1 LPPTCAFRNERE
13 ELMGII
19 NRSCVAVALVAVS
32 CATVSAQEFD
42 PGKIRLGQTVV
53 VRDASGYETKGVVQS
68 VEPSKLV
75 VKYGVGRLP
84 DPADPGKLL
93 NDSRAFTPAEVQR
106 VRRPAPIWDG
116 AVKGAAIAIVPVGI
130 FTASCDCGAP
140 PAGFVVMVGGIG
152 AAIGLGIDAAWGPKT
167 LYRGSGARRTLAI
180 APIAGKGRRGVAAS
194 IRF

>member
-1 LPPTCAFRNERE
+1 
-13 ELMGII
+13 MGIV
-19 NRSCVAVALVAVS
+19 NRSCVALVLVAAA
-32 CATVSAQEFD
+32 CASVSAQEFD

-68 VEPSKLV
+68 VEPGKLV

-84 DPADPGKLL
+84 DPTDPGKLL
-93 NDSRAFTPAEVQR
+93 NDSRAFAPNDVNR
-106 VRRPAPIWDG
+106 VLRPAPIWDG
-116 AVKGAAIAIVPVGI
+116 AVKGAAIALVPVGI
-130 FTASCDCGAP
+130 LTASCDCGSP
-140 PAGFVVMVGGIG
+140 PASLVVFVGGIG

-167 LYRGSGARRTLAI
+167 LYRRTGAARALAI